1 MSGAFL
7 LLSSATPAAET
18 VTLTVDR
25 DVVCIGEAIT
35 GSASLDYYGGNERPS
50 VTISPALPENQMP
63 DAGPSTKVFSF
74 QTSESS
80 TPGDHIITATASGAY
95 PATKTVKVIKLE
107 IEINNTASTD
117 DDVVSWSDFIICRTR
132 FQTPARIRQV
142 PASGS
147 SASDL
152 EVTLSN
158 SSRLEYAQSGG
169 WGKTLSLTLPQD
181 GSWIDFLVSGT
192 LPSLAVGDAPIDVQV
207 SGHSSTCFRKPMTVF
222 WFTGDLN
229 LTSGSQ
235 YEVMEDGNHVIL
247 GPSPGNAL
255 EMTAYADIKPNGV
268 SASAPQISELRVGI
282 VQNVRSSVH
291 SGTYTQPQPIR
302 WNSSY
307 PQGRLAYFPIAL
319 LALKTLPSPM
329 LDSGLTKS
337 PLYES
342 QVEKPRNLG
351 GSEVTSHDNPHFRQ
365 PQKRKGS
372 GRTQGGRVVAHAEY
386 SIASMTIDDTYR
398 TWCVVYNTR
407 TKKVMR
413 PLQQADWSLPAI
425 TDSSAARALAQGA
438 VEAHDCPI
446 KDPPFANDS
455 TTLVV
460 TPSAQTVAI
469 PKP

>member
-1 MSGAFL
+1 VRRVNPSKWLILDCHLKQRPIPKIPINAVAMVIPSCIPHSWFVALMSGAFL

-158 SSRLEYAQSGG
+158 SSRLEYAQQ
-169 WGKTLSLTLPQD
+169 WRCDKKKPQ
-181 GSWIDFLVSGT
+181 
-192 LPSLAVGDAPIDVQV
+192 
-207 SGHSSTCFRKPMTVF
+207 
-222 WFTGDLN
+222 
-229 LTSGSQ
+229 
-235 YEVMEDGNHVIL
+235 
-247 GPSPGNAL
+247 
-255 EMTAYADIKPNGV
+255 
-268 SASAPQISELRVGI
+268 
-282 VQNVRSSVH
+282 
-291 SGTYTQPQPIR
+291 
-302 WNSSY
+302 
-307 PQGRLAYFPIAL
+307 
-319 LALKTLPSPM
+319 
-329 LDSGLTKS
+329 KS
-337 PLYES
+337 PW
-342 QVEKPRNLG
+342 
-351 GSEVTSHDNPHFRQ
+351 
-365 PQKRKGS
+365 
-372 GRTQGGRVVAHAEY
+372 
-386 SIASMTIDDTYR
+386 I
-398 TWCVVYNTR
+398 
-407 TKKVMR
+407 
-413 PLQQADWSLPAI
+413 QQNRI
-425 TDSSAARALAQGA
+425 
-438 VEAHDCPI
+438 
-446 KDPPFANDS
+446 
-455 TTLVV
+455 
-460 TPSAQTVAI
+460 
-469 PKP
+469 